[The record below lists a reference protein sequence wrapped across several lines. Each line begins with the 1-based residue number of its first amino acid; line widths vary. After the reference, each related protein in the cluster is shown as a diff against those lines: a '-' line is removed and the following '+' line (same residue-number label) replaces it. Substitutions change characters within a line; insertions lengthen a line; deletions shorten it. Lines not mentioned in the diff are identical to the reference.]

1 MGKIREKIS
10 ELYRGVIGSLNTK
23 KDDGFS
29 SRKIT
34 AVAVNVLYIISH
46 FVWYKHAFLKEDFE
60 HFIMICI
67 IDALYVLLLLG
78 IVTFEQVVKLK
89 NGSKIEK
96 NGNNG

>member
-1 MGKIREKIS
+1 MRKTREKLS
-10 ELYRGVIGSLNTK
+10 EFYKGVIGSLNTK

-34 AVAVNVLYIISH
+34 AVAVNVLYITTH
-46 FVWYKHAFLKEDFE
+46 LVWYKHAFLREDFE
-60 HFIMICI
+60 HFISISI

-89 NGSKIEK
+89 NGSKDKPKES
-96 NGNNG
+96 